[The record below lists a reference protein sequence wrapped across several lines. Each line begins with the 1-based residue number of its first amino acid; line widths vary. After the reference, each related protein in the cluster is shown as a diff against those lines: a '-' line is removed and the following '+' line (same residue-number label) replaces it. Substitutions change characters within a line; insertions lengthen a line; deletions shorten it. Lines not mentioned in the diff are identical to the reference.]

1 MESNHVAGEPANAVR
16 GPVLDVVNDLGPARR
31 PEMSGM
37 FTARCCNVSL
47 GWVVTIAL
55 FSASHLMAD
64 GAITEAQAL
73 ERFLGQTSLVRRDS
87 SAFELDIEASLSK
100 LHKSAKLR
108 TLQFVSGM
116 GRSVFRTLDSEG
128 DAMVRREV
136 IARYLKVEAER
147 QEAPAPTVA
156 ISPANY
162 RFVFRGATDYA
173 GQAAYVYRLEP
184 KRKRAGLF
192 KGELWLDAETGS
204 VLREWGEFVKSP
216 SWFVKSVYFVR
227 DYMMQGRQS
236 RTSEPRRL
244 ILNVSTRLFGRADV
258 TIWFDKAPDA
268 LRNRALDSPDAA
280 LNKNGRPQVEAGQ

>member
-1 MESNHVAGEPANAVR
+1 VDGEPVDAARGRVSDAV
-16 GPVLDVVNDLGPARR
+16 PDFGPARR

-37 FTARCCNVSL
+37 FRARRCNVSL
-47 GWVVTIAL
+47 GWIVTIAL
-55 FSASHLMAD
+55 FSASHVMAA
-64 GAITEAQAL
+64 GAATETQAL
-73 ERFLGQTSLVRRDS
+73 ERFLAQTSRVHSDS
-87 SAFELDIEASLSK
+87 PAVELDIEANLPK

-116 GRSVFRTLDSEG
+116 GHSVFRTLDSEG

-136 IARYLKVEAER
+136 IARYLRVEAEG
-147 QEAPAPTVA
+147 QEAPNRAVA
-156 ISPANY
+156 ITPANY
-162 RFVFRGATDYA
+162 SFVFRGVTDYA
-173 GQAAYVYRLEP
+173 GQAAYVYRLTP

-192 KGELWLDAETGS
+192 KGELWLDEETGS

-227 DYMMQGRQS
+227 DYMMKSGKS

-244 ILNVSTRLFGRADV
+244 ILNVSTRLFGKADV

-268 LRNRALDSPDAA
+268 LRDSALNSPDAA
-280 LNKNGRPQVEAGQ
+280 LSKNGRPQLGAGQ

>member
-1 MESNHVAGEPANAVR
+1 
-16 GPVLDVVNDLGPARR
+16 
-31 PEMSGM
+31 MSGM
-37 FTARCCNVSL
+37 FRARCCNVSL
-47 GWVVTIAL
+47 GWIVTIAL
-55 FSASHLMAD
+55 FSASHLMAG

-73 ERFLGQTSLVRRDS
+73 ERFLGQTSSVRRDS
-87 SAFELDIEASLSK
+87 SAFELDIEASLPK
-100 LHKSAKLR
+100 LHKSASLR
-108 TLQFVSGM
+108 TIQFVSGM
-116 GRSVFRTLDSEG
+116 GRSMFHTLASQG

-136 IARYLKVEAER
+136 IARYLKVEAEG
-147 QEAPAPTVA
+147 QEAPDPAVA

-162 RFVFRGATDYA
+162 RFVFRGVTDYA

-184 KRKRAGLF
+184 KGKRAGLF
-192 KGELWLDAETGS
+192 NGELWLDEQTGA

-258 TIWFDKAPDA
+258 TIWFDKVPDA

-280 LNKNGRPQVEAGQ
+280 LSKNGSPQVGAGQ